1 MTPSR
6 YQIDFWEAVA
16 TSLQQRRRGL
26 PFRHIVVQAAAGGA
40 KTTSVVEFCK
50 RYPQY
55 KAIVVAFGNKNAAEL
70 KQRLPSNATASTLH
84 SFGNKAWVEILGGWR
99 YKPEISDHKIDR
111 IMRPEVEAGRIPGYW
126 RGKVAK
132 LVGLARMHG
141 IVPGSRVEACGDVGE
156 YGSSLD
162 TATQTTAQSKPL
174 SVGDVRVND
183 VLPLR
188 GLVADTDVEWERLM
202 HHFDISVG
210 TASPAPLIRMGRDVL
225 RTSIRYGHKIID
237 FADMLYLPTLAVQEG
252 GASPWRVDA
261 EVVFVDE
268 LQDLDGLQREMV
280 LGLVRSGCV
289 FVGVGD
295 PQQAIYSWR
304 GADCESMAKI
314 IRVTDAVV
322 MPLPI
327 CYRCPTSHL
336 DMARQYSP
344 GIEAREGAPEG
355 LLERYDEQGDLCCT
369 APHRHGLDCDCA
381 KVDFNPATWHEVTP
395 NRLSSADFLPGDVV
409 LCRAKAPLVKAAYWL
424 LKNRRPARILGK
436 DLAKGLLTFVDAM
449 RADSVVALIKAA
461 ERYTDRAVARAAEL
475 EDDAAMEEAL
485 DRIEVIRAVA
495 DSYEGDDVGG
505 FKGELLG
512 LFGDGEDR
520 DSVVTLSTIH
530 RIKGGQAARVWW
542 LDYLKPDPNNANF
555 KHDWQ
560 RKEAVCLRNV
570 ACTRSTSELRLIL
583 SESLK

>member
-1 MTPSR
+1 MTPSC
-6 YQIDFWEAVA
+6 YQLDFFRQVAGAV
-16 TSLQQRRRGL
+16 TLRRVCE
-26 PFRHIVVQAAAGGA
+26 PFRHVVVQASAGSG
-40 KTTSVVEFCK
+40 KTSTIVEYCK
-50 RYPQY
+50 RYPQHS
-55 KAIVVAFGNKNAAEL
+55 AVVVAFGTKNAAEL
-70 KQRLPSNATASTLH
+70 KQRLPSNASASTLH
-84 SFGNKAWVEILGGWR
+84 SFGSRAWTEMLGGRR
-99 YKPEISDHKIDR
+99 YAPSLATYGHSGGEKIDR

-132 LVGLARMHG
+132 LVNLARMHG
-141 IVPGSRVEACGDVGE
+141 IVPGSRVEAAAAFTE
-156 YGSSLD
+156 YPSSPG
-162 TATQTTAQSKPL
+162 TAAHTTAHPTQL
-174 SVGDVRVND
+174 SIGDALVND

-188 GLVADTDVEWERLM
+188 GLVADTDAEWERLM

-210 TASPAPLIRMGRDVL
+210 TASPAPLIRMARAVL

-237 FADMLYLPTLAVQEG
+237 FADMLYLPTLAVQES

-314 IRVTDAVV
+314 IRATDAVV

-344 GIEAREGAPEG
+344 GIEAREGAPLG
-355 LLERYDEQGDLCCT
+355 LLERYDDNGLLACN
-369 APHRHGLDCDCA
+369 APHEHGLACECA
-381 KVDFNPATWHEVTP
+381 IDRDGTREILAAT
-395 NRLSSADFLPGDVV
+395 LFSPGDVV
-409 LCRAKAPLVKAAYWL
+409 LCRSKAPLVRAAYWL
-424 LKNRRPARILGK
+424 LKHRRPARILGK

-449 RADSVVALIKAA
+449 RADSVVGLIKAA
-461 ERYTDRAVARAAEL
+461 ERYTDRAVARASEL
-475 EDDAAMEEAL
+475 EDDQAMEEAL

-495 DSYEGDDVGG
+495 DSYEGDDVEG
-505 FKGELLG
+505 FKAELQG

-520 DSVVTLSTIH
+520 DSVVTLSSLH
-530 RIKGGQAARVWW
+530 RFKGHQAVRIWW
-542 LDYLKPDPNNANF
+542 LDYLKPDPNNVNF

-583 SESLK
+583 SESLT